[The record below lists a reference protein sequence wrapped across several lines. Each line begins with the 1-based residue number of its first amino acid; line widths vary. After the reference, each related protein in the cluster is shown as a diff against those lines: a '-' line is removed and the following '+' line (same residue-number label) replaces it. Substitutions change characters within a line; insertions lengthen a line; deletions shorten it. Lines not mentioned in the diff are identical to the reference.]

1 MKILGDK
8 AIQHKD
14 EDALGRLEF
23 AEHIA
28 DGILKW
34 ESKENLCIAL
44 HGPWGSGKTSII
56 NLCVESIKEKTKKL
70 PQEDRPII
78 IQFQPWL
85 ISGHEQ
91 LIKSFLKQ
99 LKISLGKPGLSEY
112 AKEAS
117 KQLETFEN
125 LLGYAKWI
133 PKAGGFFERVRD
145 VISKLRG
152 SAEIISK
159 QLDEDLETNK
169 EAICN
174 ALSKLKSPVIVI
186 IDDVDRLTSDEIR
199 QLFQLIKAVADFP
212 NTVYFLAFDHKL
224 VEKALEP
231 FQSGSETRYLEKIVQ
246 LDFEVP
252 YPGQSQIA
260 AVLWDGLE
268 DIVKTISSE
277 ETEQD
282 RWNEIRFGP
291 LPSIFRN
298 IRDVKRY
305 LNAVNFKFP
314 IIKGEVSTV
323 DLLILEAIRLF
334 SPYLYKAVRDNKEYL
349 VSDSYMSFASS
360 DNNEEK
366 IAFINSLTKLAP
378 EYCRK
383 QMSVM
388 LKYLFPEVE
397 SILHNRGWSNG
408 FLEIWDKSQRICM
421 SSYFDYYFQGTL
433 PEDAVSAKEVKR
445 VVDLF
450 NDQKSLTLLLRN
462 YMFDGRVSEL
472 LSKIEYHFKD
482 HVDRDGI
489 QNLITA
495 IFTSGEELP
504 LKPDD
509 MFDTPIDVRIQGT
522 VYRLLK
528 LLDISVRKDV
538 LLNAMQLSENAIVFP
553 VALASYV
560 WKEWNPT
567 NGEESKKSD
576 EDKLLT
582 KEDADA
588 TKDAALEL
596 IRKHKDTDVL
606 YKSRNLLSTLYYWGK
621 WSDIE
626 EVRDWVD
633 SILSDDKKIPEFL
646 GGCGGFI
653 STAGMGSHY
662 VTHQFKIKPSRLEK
676 YCDIHQLKEKCEG
689 LLASKPEWLSD
700 KYKNIIKVFLDGFNE
715 SNGDY

>member
-14 EDALGRLEF
+14 EDALGRVEF

-28 DGILKW
+28 EGILNWK
-34 ESKENLCIAL
+34 SKENLCIAL
-44 HGPWGSGKTSII
+44 HGSWGSGKTSII
-56 NLCVESIKEKTKKL
+56 NLCIESIKEKTKEL
-70 PQEDRPII
+70 QQEDRPII
-78 IQFQPWL
+78 IHFQPWL

-99 LKISLGKPGLSEY
+99 LRIALGRPGLSEY

-125 LLGYAKWI
+125 LLGYATWI
-133 PKAGGFFERVRD
+133 PKAGGFVKKVGD

-152 SAEIISK
+152 SAEMISK
-159 QLDEDLETNK
+159 QLDEDLESNK

-212 NTVYFLAFDHKL
+212 NTVYFLAFDHTL

-282 RWNEIRFGP
+282 RWNEIRFGL

-298 IRDVKRY
+298 IRDIKRY

-323 DLLILEAIRLF
+323 DLLSLEAMRIF

-349 VSDSYMSFASS
+349 VSDSYMGSLDS
-360 DNNEEK
+360 DSKDEK
-366 IAFINSLTKLAP
+366 IAFIKNLPQLVP
-378 EYCRK
+378 EYCRR
-383 QMSVM
+383 QMGVM
-388 LKYLFPEVE
+388 LEYLFPEVE
-397 SILHNRGWSNG
+397 SVLHNRGWG
-408 FLEIWDKSQRICM
+408 GEFLEIWDRSQRICM
-421 SSYFDYYFQGTL
+421 STYFDYYYRGTL
-433 PEDAVSAKEVKR
+433 PEGAVSAKEVRR
-445 VVDLF
+445 VIGLL
-450 NDQKSLTLLLRN
+450 NDQKSLILLLRN
-462 YMFDGRVSEL
+462 YMLDGRILKL
-472 LSKIEYHFKD
+472 LTKIEYSFSLNNHI
-482 HVDRDGI
+482 DRNKI
-489 QNLITA
+489 QNIIIA
-495 IFTSGEELP
+495 IFSSGENLP

-509 MFDTPIDVRIQGT
+509 ILDIPTDWKVQASA
-522 VYRLLK
+522 YRLIK
-528 LLDISVRKDV
+528 LLDKGVRKDV
-538 LLNAMQLSENAIVFP
+538 LLNAIKLSENVIVFP

-606 YKSRNLLSTLYYWGK
+606 YKSRHLLSTLYYWERWSNIGEVKK
-621 WSDIE
+621 WIN
-626 EVRDWVD
+626 
-633 SILSDDKKIPEFL
+633 SILSDEKKIPEFL

-653 STAGMGSHY
+653 STAGMNSHY
-662 VTHQFKIKPSRLEK
+662 VTHKFKIKPSSLEK
-676 YCDIHQLKEKCEG
+676 YCNIHQLKEKCEG
-689 LLASKPEWLSD
+689 LLESKPEWLND
-700 KYKNIIKVFLDGFNE
+700 DYKNIIRGISGWFQ
-715 SNGDY
+715 